1 MYLNR
6 EDIRQTLSE
15 MQSFYRGL
23 KKHFN
28 QFEMN
33 LESNL
38 GRRNIFM
45 SMAQEEFLARA
56 LRNRYENVI
65 NDGAPGMPDVYIQD
79 IDREIECKLTTV
91 NKSGSISFQSDYE
104 TLAQKGSLDYLYF
117 IVSPDFD
124 SFAVLLFTG
133 LTVED
138 FRPLSPG
145 SRGKVAMKKHEGM
158 KKCTVLWGEV
168 INKNNIELSKLD
180 DLIVQARQKFD
191 NVVEVVTQKIKTT
204 KAPKQLEK
212 LNGRI
217 EREHGIYRRKLD
229 RYLGRKQY
237 WLTDPGKYSFDL
249 QQVV

>member
-1 MYLNR
+1 
-6 EDIRQTLSE
+6 
-15 MQSFYRGL
+15 
-23 KKHFN
+23 
-28 QFEMN
+28 
-33 LESNL
+33 
-38 GRRNIFM
+38 
-45 SMAQEEFLARA
+45 
-56 LRNRYENVI
+56 
-65 NDGAPGMPDVYIQD
+65 
-79 IDREIECKLTTV
+79 
-91 NKSGSISFQSDYE
+91 
-104 TLAQKGSLDYLYF
+104 
-117 IVSPDFD
+117 
-124 SFAVLLFTG
+124 
-133 LTVED
+133 
-138 FRPLSPG
+138 
-145 SRGKVAMKKHEGM
+145 MKKHEGM